1 MKKSVVIGVILVV
14 LYLAGFV
21 WMSCAW
27 NLKAALAGW
36 LMSML
41 FAGLLAVSWDDEPEL
56 ILEPLTLEEA
66 ENLDTC
72 WLETRSGFYVEPC
85 AVGVASA
92 FAEGRRPVYSI
103 GIGVENAPQFYDA
116 EYGVSWRC
124 WADKPTEEDSKA
136 ASWKE
141 DVEA

>member
-56 ILEPLTLEEA
+56 ILEPLTLQEA
-66 ENLDTC
+66 EALDYC
-72 WLETRSGFYVEPC
+72 WLESRTGHYVEPC
-85 AVGVASA
+85 AVGTAYH
-92 FAEGRRPVYSI
+92 GKRPVYF
-103 GIGVENAPQFYDA
+103 IGVSVENSLMYEDDD
-116 EYGVSWRC
+116 YNGYWRC

-136 ASWKE
+136 APWKE
-141 DVEA
+141 AVEA